1 MKGWEFVCDA
11 VKIDRLARIS
21 KLGARSIV
29 WVDDIAVTKGEC
41 KHDVAYGS
49 LAEDRITEIGTVISG
64 KHAGLTSTEEIT
76 LFDGTGVVCR
86 DLAVASA
93 AVEIALK
100 TGDTIVIESRS
111 SKVFYWSS

>member
-1 MKGWEFVCDA
+1 MKGWESVCDA
-11 VKIDRLARIS
+11 VKFDRLAPIP
-21 KLGARSIV
+21 KLGARTIV

-41 KHDVAYGS
+41 KHAVTDGS
-49 LAEDRITEIGTVISG
+49 LAEDRITEIGAVISG

-86 DLAVASA
+86 DFAVASD

-100 TGDTIVIESRS
+100 TGDAIEIKSLS

>member
-1 MKGWEFVCDA
+1 MKVCKSVRGA
-11 VKIDRLARIS
+11 VKFDRLAPIP
-21 KLGARSIV
+21 KLGARTIV

-41 KHDVAYGS
+41 KHAVTDGS

-76 LFDGTGVVCR
+76 LFDGTGVVCQN
-86 DLAVASA
+86 LAVASD
-93 AVEIALK
+93 AVELALK
-100 TGDTIVIESRS
+100 TGDAIEIKSLS

>member
-1 MKGWEFVCDA
+1 MKGWKSVRDA

-41 KHDVAYGS
+41 KHDVTDGS
-49 LAEDRITEIGTVISG
+49 LAEDRINEIGTVISG

-76 LFDGTGVVCR
+76 LFDGTGVVCQN
-86 DLAVASA
+86 LAVASD
-93 AVEIALK
+93 AVELALK
-100 TGDTIVIESRS
+100 TGDAIEIESRS